1 MSQWP
6 KLGWETHICKVSV
19 LDLSGNALGPEGW
32 WFMGPVRAT
41 SAGRGWSSCF
51 GASLGKVSKKACR
64 ALRSHRIWKFYLAP
78 SAKAPLNSLDLS
90 LWWWQY
96 SCPMLHMEGL
106 CFSGVRLD
114 CLLNETIVDL
124 FWGVRHLL
132 SVFGHIQLV
141 CSWFPFFVLHRS
153 GAICN
158 VFQLFFVQETT
169 RIWMGKLLS
178 SASP

>member
-1 MSQWP
+1 
-6 KLGWETHICKVSV
+6 
-19 LDLSGNALGPEGW
+19 
-32 WFMGPVRAT
+32 
-41 SAGRGWSSCF
+41 
-51 GASLGKVSKKACR
+51 
-64 ALRSHRIWKFYLAP
+64 
-78 SAKAPLNSLDLS
+78 
-90 LWWWQY
+90 
-96 SCPMLHMEGL
+96 MLHMEGL

>member
-1 MSQWP
+1 MAQTRLRDPHLQGECSGFEWQCPWSWRP
-6 KLGWETHICKVSV
+6 VVYGSSTGDQCRSGMVKLLRCLTGE
-19 LDLSGNALGPEGW
+19 
-32 WFMGPVRAT
+32 
-41 SAGRGWSSCF
+41 
-51 GASLGKVSKKACR
+51 SLEKACR
-64 ALRSHRIWKFYLAP
+64 ALRRHRIWKFYLAP

-90 LWWWQY
+90 LWWWQD
-96 SCPMLHMEGL
+96 SCPMLHVEGL

-158 VFQLFFVQETT
+158 VFQLKCSGNNPYLD
-169 RIWMGKLLS
+169 GKT
-178 SASP
+178 P